1 MALTCRKNFAL
12 LKLVATENMVGAPW
26 KPRKE
31 GRRAPPLSVVRT
43 EIHAFGDKLFS
54 GQLWDVSRSGA
65 CISLGRNVFKELKD
79 AKVLLRI
86 RSNLCTKVVER
97 ESTVRWVDISYGATF
112 VGLRFLNQLDK
123 GTFLDEY
130 LDFDGECRLRA
141 AELDLIL
148 LSS

>member
-1 MALTCRKNFAL
+1 MI
-12 LKLVATENMVGAPW
+12 GAPW

-31 GRRAPPLSVVRT
+31 VRRAPPLSVVRT
-43 EIHAFGDKLFS
+43 EIHASEDKLFS

-65 CISLGRNVFKELKD
+65 CISLGRNVFKELKG

-86 RSNLCTKVVER
+86 RSNLGAKAVER

-112 VGLRFLNQLDK
+112 VGLYFLSQLDK

-130 LDFDGECRLRA
+130 LDVEGECSLSTA
-141 AELDLIL
+141 QLDLL
-148 LSS
+148 LLHS

>member
-1 MALTCRKNFAL
+1 
-12 LKLVATENMVGAPW
+12 MVGAAW

-31 GRRAPPLSVVRT
+31 VRRAPPLSVVRT
-43 EIHAFGDKLFS
+43 EIHASGDKLFS

-65 CISLGRNVFKELKD
+65 CISLGRNVFKEPKD

-86 RSNLCTKVVER
+86 CSNLCTKVIER
-97 ESTVRWVDISYGATF
+97 DSTVRWVDISYGATF

-130 LDFDGECRLRA
+130 LDVEDECRLGT

-148 LSS
+148 LNS